1 MALIFFAL
9 FQVNYCEGEN
19 MSLRL
24 TDEDVVKRLEENNIR
39 AIPISPYTGIK
50 DKITFQCMD
59 DPTHIWDETLSNIV
73 NSDGCPICHK
83 RRQKK
88 PKSVEKSLWGT
99 HPEVA
104 ALLENPEDGYTH
116 TYGSKCKVPFI
127 CPHCGARKI
136 AAITDIVHDGF
147 SCRVCHSTSDS
158 YPNRFM
164 IAMLDELGI
173 EYIPEYSPDWL
184 GQMRYDF
191 YFIINQKEYIIEM
204 DGFFHFND
212 LYYRQD
218 DHDEIKN
225 RLAEEHG
232 IKLIRINCNYD
243 SIVSRFN
250 YIKNNII
257 ESELSDIFDLSL
269 IDFHRVEIYADI
281 PYVKIAANY
290 WNDGIKTCREL
301 QPLLPRKLNLH
312 TVRTLIRHA
321 SELNLISES
330 VDEINQIFK
339 DEGYAVVAKK
349 FSERQRK
356 KFGGIVCN
364 ETGKWYPTL
373 KEAAEDVGLSISA
386 ISLCVLGKRPFSGKL
401 PDGTKLTWR
410 RATETKKSA

>member
-1 MALIFFAL
+1 
-9 FQVNYCEGEN
+9 

-59 DPTHIWDETLSNIV
+59 DPTHIWEETLDNIV

-116 TYGSKCKVPFI
+116 TYGSQCRVPFI
-127 CPHCGARKI
+127 CPHCGSRKI

-147 SCRVCHSTSDS
+147 SCRMCHSTSDS

-164 IAMLDELGI
+164 TAMLDELGI
-173 EYIPEYSPDWL
+173 EYIPEYNPEWAGL
-184 GQMRYDF
+184 MRYDF
-191 YFIINQKEYIIEM
+191 YFILNHKEYIVEM

-212 LYYRQD
+212 SYYRHSN
-218 DHDEIKN
+218 HDEIKD
-225 RLAEEHG
+225 RLAKEHD
-232 IKLIRINCNYD
+232 ITLVRINCNYE
-243 SIVSRFN
+243 SINTRFE
-250 YIKNNII
+250 YIKGNVID
-257 ESELSDIFDLSL
+257 SELSNIFDLSL
-269 IDFHRVEIYADI
+269 IDFHMIDIYADI

-290 WNDGIKTCREL
+290 WNSGIKACRDL
-301 QPLLPRKLNLH
+301 QPLLPRVLALH
-312 TVRTLIRHA
+312 TVRNLVRHA
-321 SELNLISES
+321 SELKLIPET
-330 VDEINQIFK
+330 VDEVTQIFK
-339 DEGYAVVAKK
+339 DEGYAIVSKK
-349 FSERQRK
+349 HSVRQREQL
-356 KFGGIVCN
+356 GGVICN

-386 ISLCVLGKRPFSGKL
+386 ISLCVVGKRPFSGKL

-410 RATETKKSA
+410 RANESKKSA